1 MRCGFPIGVSLWM
14 AMPTEQIDVL
24 IFGSQF
30 ESSRPEWIVTYGWGT
45 YRWYRAIGI
54 ADGGSLE

>member
-1 MRCGFPIGVSLWM
+1 M